1 MSARPPPQITG
12 KEYSAFEQAYDWFTG
27 RLFGNRLPP
36 CLITLQRHAR
46 SRGYFANDRFGHRTE
61 AAAFTDELALN
72 PDTFGSR
79 SDKDI
84 LSTLVHEMVHCSQQ
98 HFGTPSR
105 RGYHNKEWAAQMVAI
120 GLMPSDT
127 GAPGGKQTGQ
137 RVSHYIIEGG
147 PFDEAA
153 ETLLASGFRLNWQS
167 VNLAGE
173 TEKTAKAQSKTKYTC
188 PSCGQNAWAKPDA
201 ALLCGG
207 CEVPMEARG

>member
-1 MSARPPPQITG
+1 
-12 KEYSAFEQAYDWFTG
+12 
-27 RLFGNRLPP
+27 
-36 CLITLQRHAR
+36 LQRHAR

-72 PDTFGSR
+72 PDTFGHR

-105 RGYHNKEWAAQMVAI
+105 RGYHNKAWAAQMVAI

-127 GAPGGKQTGQ
+127 GSPGGKQTGQ

-147 PFDEAA
+147 LFDEAA

-167 VNLAGE
+167 VINLAGE
-173 TEKTAKAQSKTKYTC
+173 IEKTAKAQSKTKYTC
-188 PSCGQNAWAKPDA
+188 PSCGQNAWAKPEA
-201 ALLCGG
+201 ALLCGD
-207 CEVPMEARG
+207 CEEPMEVRG